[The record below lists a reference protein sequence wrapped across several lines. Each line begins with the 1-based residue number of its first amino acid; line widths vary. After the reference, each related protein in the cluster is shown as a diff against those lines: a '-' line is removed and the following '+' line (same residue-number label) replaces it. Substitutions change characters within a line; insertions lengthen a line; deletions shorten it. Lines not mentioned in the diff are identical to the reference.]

1 MEEEMNE
8 KQSKGY
14 FENHVTH
21 MLLTVV
27 VTGCLHVAM
36 NDVPDLHPIVQFVC
50 VTLFGCI
57 MYVILH
63 PSPNVPDG
71 PVQLVVG
78 LIASG
83 VTAWFVY
90 DKVMYDFITLM
101 VAALVFAVV
110 FTALSWL
117 FRSMSEMHA

>member
-1 MEEEMNE
+1 MKEQ
-8 KQSKGY
+8 QSKGY

-27 VTGCLHVAM
+27 VTGCLYVAM

-50 VTLFGCI
+50 VTLFGSI

-63 PSPNVPDG
+63 PSPGIPDG
-71 PVQLVVG
+71 PIQFVVG
-78 LIASG
+78 LITSA
-83 VTAWFVY
+83 VTAWFVH

-101 VAALVFAVV
+101 LVALVFALV
-110 FTALSWL
+110 FAGLSRL
-117 FRSMSEMHA
+117 FRSMSEMHV